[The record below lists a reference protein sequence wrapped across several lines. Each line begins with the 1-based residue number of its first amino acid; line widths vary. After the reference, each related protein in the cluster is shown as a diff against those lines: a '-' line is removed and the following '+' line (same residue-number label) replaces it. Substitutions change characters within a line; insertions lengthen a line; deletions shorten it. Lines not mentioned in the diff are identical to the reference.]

1 MPRSSDTNAIPASI
15 GSVPGSCML
24 RRSMVNL
31 IRKGTLLSMLLKASM
46 KATARTPCGQ
56 RYGRR

>member
-1 MPRSSDTNAIPASI
+1 
-15 GSVPGSCML
+15 
-24 RRSMVNL
+24 MVNL